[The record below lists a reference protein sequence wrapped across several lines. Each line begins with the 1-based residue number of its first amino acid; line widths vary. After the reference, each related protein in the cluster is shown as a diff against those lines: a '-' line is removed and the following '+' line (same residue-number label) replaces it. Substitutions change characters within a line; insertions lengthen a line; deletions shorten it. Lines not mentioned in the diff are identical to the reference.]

1 MKGKKGGKYAA
12 ELAKIKEMKALD
24 TILKKGDIE
33 NAMLTNSSK
42 ESEPVS
48 DNVIDAILSAS
59 DKGKLGE
66 HDLGVI
72 EKLTTK
78 KEARGSRKAKK
89 AARPKKASHAPKHK
103 QAKSKKHRR

>member
-1 MKGKKGGKYAA
+1 MKSKKGGKYAA

-48 DNVIDAILSAS
+48 DNVIDAILSAA

-66 HDLGVI
+66 RDLEVI

-78 KEARGSRKAKK
+78 KAAGSAHSAKRVVK
-89 AARPKKASHAPKHK
+89 PKKASHSSKPKK
-103 QAKSKKHRR
+103 FKAKKHRR

>member
-48 DNVIDAILSAS
+48 DNVIDAILSAA

-66 HDLGVI
+66 RDLGVI

-78 KEARGSRKAKK
+78 KAAGSAHKAKK
-89 AARPKKASHAPKHK
+89 AAKKVSHSHKHGKPKA
-103 QAKSKKHRR
+103 KKHRR